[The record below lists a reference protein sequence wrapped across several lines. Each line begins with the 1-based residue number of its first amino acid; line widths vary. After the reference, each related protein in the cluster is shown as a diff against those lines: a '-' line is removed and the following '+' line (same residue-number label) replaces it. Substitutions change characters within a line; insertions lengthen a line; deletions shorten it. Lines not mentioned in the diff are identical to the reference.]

1 MSALRIL
8 AIDPSLNQT
17 GICWPDGN
25 TVTIKP
31 PAKLTG
37 AGRLHSLRAKVNAA
51 LLNACPIDLV
61 VLEDYAYGA
70 KGSSIIQIAEWGGVL
85 RLALAEAGM
94 TMAIVSPTALKKYA
108 TGKGNANK
116 ALVVSALTNRAG
128 RQFDTDD
135 EADAWGLW
143 AMASDHHG
151 QPVVKMPEAHRQ
163 ALLSVAWPQ
172 VTQ

>member
-17 GICWPDGN
+17 GICWMDGD
-25 TVTIKP
+25 TFTIKP
-31 PAKLTG
+31 LSKASPID
-37 AGRLHSLRAKVNAA
+37 RLRDLRAQFKNMWHG
-51 LLNACPIDLV
+51 LRINLV
-61 VLEDYAYGA
+61 VLEDYAYSA
-70 KGSSIIQIAEWGGVL
+70 KGSSIVQIAEWGGVL
-85 RLALAEAGM
+85 RLALSDAGY
-94 TMAIVSPTALKKYA
+94 TVALVSPTALKKYA

-143 AMASDHHG
+143 AMASDHYG
-151 QPVVKMPEAHRQ
+151 QPVVKMPEAHRK
-163 ALLSVAWPQ
+163 ALLSVAWPV